1 MLASKM
7 HEYGVPKEGSQKIDE
22 DMDVLKEG

>member
-7 HEYGVPKEGSQKIDE
+7 HDYSVSKEAGQKVDE